1 MVPFSHKIENM
12 KLLSTA
18 TLAATLLSYVAADV
32 SKVELHQRAL
42 KAFSGR
48 KWSHAFSRELDVSFE
63 CITNQNVLEDTG
75 VNEPLEDDPD
85 DDQMMDACDIKTK
98 GDRVT
103 AECDYDA
110 LGITMI
116 DSDACASAGGSVA
129 KINMEMECDMVS
141 IIMLNVPHC
150 IHDTCDAKEL
160 VELMEDVLA
169 EDTMDDL
176 WDDDMMGD
184 LMGDCDISYELSRA
198 AIGSTS
204 IISIA
209 LVSLFAMLW

>member
-1 MVPFSHKIENM
+1 LNGSRGSVSNANPFKKLVCWSSFQVLDESRINPSVNTRSGKKSKDAPSPHKISNM

-18 TLAATLLSYVAADV
+18 TLATILLSYVAADV

-42 KAFSGR
+42 KAFSAR
-48 KWSHAFSRELDVSFE
+48 KSHAFSRELDVSFE
-63 CITNQNVLEDTG
+63 CITNQNELEDTG

-141 IIMLNVPHC
+141 IIMN
-150 IHDTCDAKEL
+150 K
-160 VELMEDVLA
+160 
-169 EDTMDDL
+169 
-176 WDDDMMGD
+176 
-184 LMGDCDISYELSRA
+184 
-198 AIGSTS
+198 
-204 IISIA
+204 
-209 LVSLFAMLW
+209 